1 MLRMTALI
9 LFVVAACGNIHRRE
23 PDDAGLSEP
32 PPDVIDA
39 MIDAMPDAALLHEAR
54 EFVTGGVRMSGPT
67 YTFDVQVG
75 HSVQQGNVAG
85 PTYQLE
91 TNAAV
96 KP

>member
-1 MLRMTALI
+1 MIRVTALA

-32 PPDVIDA
+32 LPDA
-39 MIDAMPDAALLHEAR
+39 IDAMPDAALLHEAR
-54 EFVTGGVRMSGPT
+54 EFVTGGARMRGPT

-75 HSVQQGNVAG
+75 HSVKQGNAAG
-85 PTYQLE
+85 PTYRLE